1 MNYTFDFTSVL
12 EHKDLLLYGLWTT
25 VKLSTLATILGFI
38 VGTTIACVR
47 LSQNKAARF
56 LAAAYVEF
64 IRNTPLLIQAYFLIF
79 GLVSIGIDMPL
90 LVGAVVALVVNI
102 SAYTAEIMRAGIE
115 SINKGQLE
123 AADCLGLSKTQVF
136 FQVVLAPAME
146 RVYPALISQYV
157 LLMLATSILSAVG
170 VEELFGISVRIQS
183 MTFRNFEVFIVL
195 GVMYLI
201 LSFVVR
207 FLFTLL
213 SKLLFPRLRKLGT
226 PL

>member
-1 MNYTFDFTSVL
+1 MDYTFDFSSVL
-12 EHKDLLLYGLWTT
+12 DHKDLLLYGVWTT
-25 VKLSTLATILGFI
+25 MKLSAFATVLGFI
-38 VGTTIACVR
+38 VGTTIACIR
-47 LSQNKAARF
+47 LSQHKLTRF

-79 GLVSIGIDMPL
+79 GLASVGVDMPIM
-90 LVGAVVALVVNI
+90 VGAVIALVVNI

-123 AADCLGLSKTQVF
+123 AAGCLGLSKTQTF

-146 RVYPALISQYV
+146 RVYPSLISQYV

-170 VEELFGISVRIQS
+170 VEELFGISARIQS
-183 MTFRNFEVFIVL
+183 LTFRNFEVFIVL
-195 GVMYLI
+195 GVMYLV
-201 LSFVVR
+201 LSFAVR

-213 SKLLFPRLRKLGT
+213 SKILFPRLRKLGT

>member
-1 MNYTFDFTSVL
+1 MNYTFDFASVL
-12 EHKDLLLYGLWTT
+12 EHQDLLLYGLWTT
-25 VKLSTLATILGFI
+25 IKLSALATVLGFI
-38 VGTTIACVR
+38 VGTTIACIR
-47 LSQNKAARF
+47 LSQHRLTRF

-79 GLVSIGIDMPL
+79 GLASVGVDMPIM
-90 LVGAVVALVVNI
+90 VGAVIALVVNI

-123 AADCLGLSKTQVF
+123 AAGCLGLSKTQTF

-146 RVYPALISQYV
+146 RVYPSLISQYV

-170 VEELFGISVRIQS
+170 VEELFGISARIQS
-183 MTFRNFEVFIVL
+183 LTFRNFEVFIVL
-195 GVMYLI
+195 GVMYLV
-201 LSFVVR
+201 LSFAVR

-213 SKLLFPRLRKLGT
+213 SKVLFPRLRRLGT